1 MIPNVYEAWVES
13 KNSLLKWNH
22 FFYNPDR
29 IKSALASDGQRARFL
44 GTGRTGIAH
53 WWHGQNGQ
61 LPIKEIS
68 GTGMPYQAMG
78 I

>member
-1 MIPNVYEAWVES
+1 MGNGHDFWARAERALP
-13 KNSLLKWNH
+13 
-22 FFYNPDR
+22 
-29 IKSALASDGQRARFL
+29 IKKIG
-44 GTGRTGIAH
+44 GTGKTGK
-53 WWHGQNGQ
+53 Q

>member
-1 MIPNVYEAWVES
+1 MDFSNVLMVPNIWVEG
-13 KNSLLKWNH
+13 
-22 FFYNPDR
+22 
-29 IKSALASDGQRARFL
+29 SDGQRARFL
-44 GTGRTGIAH
+44 GTGRMGIAH

>member
-1 MIPNVYEAWVES
+1 MLILDE
-13 KNSLLKWNH
+13 KNLQS
-22 FFYNPDR
+22 
-29 IKSALASDGQRARFL
+29 SDGQRARFL

>member
-1 MIPNVYEAWVES
+1 MNSILGALDDSFFSGESNHEA
-13 KNSLLKWNH
+13 N
-22 FFYNPDR
+22 
-29 IKSALASDGQRARFL
+29 SDGQRARFL
-44 GTGRTGIAH
+44 GTGRMGIAH